1 MNRTTMGW
9 TAAIFIGLLWGI
21 PWIVGTP
28 ILEVMDAQVLVWVRY
43 TIAFMTLALILKI
56 GTATGKLTKKKDF
69 KLNWEN
75 RHDIIWSAACG
86 IIGQGAFSF
95 FSFLSLDYIT
105 ASENGVIQGL
115 IPILILTVGF
125 FRHNARFSPLQ
136 MVAALGAFVGVA
148 ILVMDPKSET
158 DGFNI
163 GHLICFASAASFA
176 TMAYARAELAEKYG
190 SVATMFHQFVFASV
204 GFGLY
209 LLVSHADLSS
219 ALGIFSS
226 PLRILCITILGV
238 GISGISYLIYIYAME
253 RVGVDGTGM
262 ALNLMP
268 LSSFLLA
275 VFALGESVTPMRLL
289 AISVVI
295 ISMMMFMKFGK
306 NKEQEMTEQI
316 VNKLK
321 LQKS

>member
-1 MNRTTMGW
+1 MSNTVKGW
-9 TAAIFIGLLWGI
+9 IAAIFIGLLWGI

-43 TIAFMTLALILKI
+43 TVAFITLFFIIKVSNAIGKPQKKI
-56 GTATGKLTKKKDF
+56 DF

-75 RHDIIWSAACG
+75 RHDIFWSASCG

-95 FSFLSLDYIT
+95 LSFLSLDYIT

-115 IPILILTVGF
+115 IPIIILCVGF
-125 FRHNARFSPLQ
+125 LRHGERFTVLQ
-136 MVAALGAFVGVA
+136 IVAAVGAFAGVA
-148 ILVMDPKSET
+148 ILVMDPSVEGS
-158 DGFNI
+158 GFNI
-163 GHLICFASAASFA
+163 GHLICFASAASFS
-176 TMAYARAELAEKYG
+176 TMAYARAKLAEKYG
-190 SVATMFHQFVFASV
+190 SVATMYHQFVFAAI
-204 GFGLY
+204 GFGIY
-209 LLVSHADLSS
+209 LFFVGADFSS

-268 LSSFLLA
+268 LSSFVLA
-275 VFALGESVTPMRLL
+275 VFALGEAVTPMRLL
-289 AISVVI
+289 AIAVVI
-295 ISMMMFMKFGK
+295 GSMMMFMKFAHK
-306 NKEQEMTEQI
+306 KEPEVEA
-316 VNKLK
+316 KLAE
-321 LQKS
+321 SN